1 MSYIYELLQAP
12 VPPSEWTTEYD
23 FSESPS
29 AFPIAETVNTVG
41 DRETV
46 IARFGAWLE
55 ENRLGLLDGEMFIID
70 TAAADR
76 HFEGRFAAFQQAVT
90 ALQKLNE
97 TQFIHDHDWVAALID
112 NLGQAFTQKY
122 GDYMDKIYP
131 VVKDSNVVMLAS
143 PLYYWNLSDQ
153 IRTTIDR
160 LFALEEGD
168 GNLLWGH
175 DRASAL
181 LMAAENH
188 GFEDVRLYYDHLM
201 EYLRWKNLEK
211 VLCGGVMDIGDAKG
225 KKELDD
231 AFELGKSIY

>member
-12 VPPSEWTTEYD
+12 VPPDEWTTECD

-29 AFPIAETVNTVG
+29 AFPIAETVNAVQ

-46 IARFGAWLE
+46 IARFGVWLE

-112 NLGQAFTQKY
+112 NLGRAFTQKY
-122 GDYMDKIYP
+122 SDY
-131 VVKDSNVVMLAS
+131 V
-143 PLYYWNLSDQ
+143 
-153 IRTTIDR
+153 
-160 LFALEEGD
+160 
-168 GNLLWGH
+168 LWGC
-175 DRASAL
+175 DMIPTPLDEFLRKAQP
-181 LMAAENH
+181 
-188 GFEDVRLYYDHLM
+188 GVRYYIGA
-201 EYLRWKNLEK
+201 
-211 VLCGGVMDIGDAKG
+211 VLKY
-225 KKELDD
+225 K
-231 AFELGKSIY
+231 